1 MPRPS
6 SARRRSEIT
15 RQKQAAAA
23 ESRARRDRRR
33 KQILAGAVVVVVVLS
48 TVGAFLGARSSSSSS
63 PTTAVPTT
71 TTTMAIPADGVTPE
85 PAAPGATITGPTPCP
100 AEDGSSPRTTSFA
113 EAPPMCIDT
122 GYFHTAT
129 ITTTSGTMTVQLNPS
144 QSPSSVND
152 FIVLARYHFY
162 DGQPITS
169 VAARAGFTIGTSF
182 EGGGDTPGFAIAPE
196 QPAGGIVFTPGS
208 LAIRPTSASGA
219 GAQLVV
225 STFEAAPANDQDV
238 NPLGIMLSG
247 DELLT
252 AVDALASQSG
262 EPTAPVVIIT
272 ITISRSSPI
281 PR

>member
-6 SARRRSEIT
+6 SARRRSEIA
-15 RQKQAAAA
+15 RQKQTAAA
-23 ESRARRDRRR
+23 ESRTRRDRRR
-33 KQILAGAVVVVVVLS
+33 KQLLAGAVVAVVVLS
-48 TVGAFLGARSSSSSS
+48 TIGAFLGARSSSSGSTS
-63 PTTAVPTT
+63 TT
-71 TTTMAIPADGVTPE
+71 TTSTTMAIPVNGVTPA
-85 PAAPGATITGPTPCP
+85 PAAAGATLTGPTPCP
-100 AEDGSSPRTTSFA
+100 AEDGTSPRTTSFA

-144 QSPSSVND
+144 QSPLSVND
-152 FIVLARYHFY
+152 FVVLARYHFY

-169 VAARAGFTIGTSF
+169 VSARAAFTIGTAF

-208 LAIRPTSASGA
+208 LAIRPTSATGA

-225 STFEAAPANDQDV
+225 STFEAAPDNDQNV

-262 EPTAPVVIIT
+262 EPTVPVVIT
-272 ITISRSSPI
+272 SITISRSSPI
-281 PR
+281 SR